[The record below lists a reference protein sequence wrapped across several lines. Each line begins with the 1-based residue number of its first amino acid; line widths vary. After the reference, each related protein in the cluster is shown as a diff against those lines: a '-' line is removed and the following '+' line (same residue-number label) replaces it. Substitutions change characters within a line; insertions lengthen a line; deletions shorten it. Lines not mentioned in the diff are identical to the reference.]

1 MEGSSMMERGTDS
14 NSDSNVYA
22 RKYVCMYK
30 RSWEKSRRGSK
41 GPGRVESRECG
52 VWIVV
57 RKGGGKD
64 RSGTWGGRNETGGT
78 RAVVGMGKEGEGEG
92 KAGRTKWGLV
102 IGVTVG
108 FRGLKA
114 AESSVRVG
122 HTTAEKGSSR
132 LANGSSVSVGRNV
145 Y

>member
-1 MEGSSMMERGTDS
+1 MYMYVSM
-14 NSDSNVYA
+14 
-22 RKYVCMYK
+22 YVCISDPGK
-30 RSWEKSRRGSK
+30 RVGGEAKVQEESSLESVDRGAERR
-41 GPGRVESRECG
+41 R
-52 VWIVV
+52 
-57 RKGGGKD
+57 KD

-78 RAVVGMGKEGEGEG
+78 RAVVGMGKEGEGGGG